1 MKNIELGQEAI
12 TWPKGFQASAC
23 AAGIKPGRDDM
34 ALIYCTQS
42 ASAAIVTTTNKV
54 KAAPVTWDQEIYAMT
69 PYKRACVINA
79 GNANACTGEQGLEDA
94 KKTADL
100 AASLLE
106 LSPDEVFVSSTGIIG
121 VPLPMDLILGGV
133 EKLCR
138 TLSDSNEA
146 GDQAS
151 QAILTTDTKPKR
163 ASIEIEID
171 GKPVRIAAMCK
182 GSGMIRPN
190 MATMLAYT
198 TTDADIEP
206 ELLQKMLAAAA
217 RDSFNMISVDGD
229 MSTNDTA
236 IVLASGLSGV
246 KVGSVTTPQG
256 RAFYEALKAVEVDLA
271 KQIASDGEGATK
283 RLEVT
288 VNGAKTREDARVLSR
303 SVVESPLVKTAMF
316 GEDANWGRILC
327 ALGYANAEFD
337 PDRAKLAISSEKGSM
352 DLFKDGMPLGFSEEK
367 ASEIL
372 SEPVI
377 VIDVDAGL
385 GDETATCWGCDL
397 SYDYVRINGDYRT

>member
-12 TWPKGFQASAC
+12 TWPRGFQVSAC

-42 ASAAIVTTTNKV
+42 ASAAIVTTSNKV
-54 KAAPVTWDQEIYAMT
+54 KAAPVTWDREIYAMT
-69 PYKRACVINA
+69 PYKRACIINA
-79 GNANACTGEQGLEDA
+79 GNANACTGAKGLEDA

-100 AASLLE
+100 TASLLG
-106 LSPDEVFVSSTGIIG
+106 LSPDEVFVSSTGVIG
-121 VPLPMDLILGGV
+121 VPLPMDKILGGV
-133 EKLCR
+133 RTLCD
-138 TLSDSNEA
+138 TLSDSSQA

-151 QAILTTDTKPKR
+151 LAILTTDTKPKR
-163 ASIEIEID
+163 ASVEIEID

-198 TTDADIEP
+198 TTDALIEP
-206 ELLQKMLAAAA
+206 ELLQKMLSAAAQ
-217 RDSFNMISVDGD
+217 DSFNMISVDGD

-236 IVLASGLSGV
+236 IVLASGLSGARIE
-246 KVGSVTTPQG
+246 SVTTPSG
-256 RAFYEALKAVEVDLA
+256 RKFYEALKAVEVDLA

-283 RLEVT
+283 RLEVN
-288 VNGAKTREDARVLSR
+288 VQGAKTKQDARVLAR

-327 ALGYANAEFD
+327 ALGYADADFD
-337 PDRAKLAISSEKGSM
+337 PDRAKLTISSQKGAM
-352 DLFKDGMPLGFSEEK
+352 DLFQDGLPLTFSEET

-377 VIDVDAGL
+377 IIDVFAGL
-385 GDETATCWGCDL
+385 GEESATCWGCDL
-397 SYDYVRINGDYRT
+397 SYDYVKINGDYRT